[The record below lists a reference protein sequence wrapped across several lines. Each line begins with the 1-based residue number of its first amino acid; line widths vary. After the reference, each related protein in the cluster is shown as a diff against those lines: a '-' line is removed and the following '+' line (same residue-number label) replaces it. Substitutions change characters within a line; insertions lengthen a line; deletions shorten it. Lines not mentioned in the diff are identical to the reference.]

1 MKIYIAADHAG
12 FHLKKQLIQY
22 LQVKDFE
29 VEDCGAYEL
38 DEADDYPDFI
48 IPCAQKVALRQAQG
62 HDDLGIVIGGS
73 GQAEAICANKVRGV
87 RAVVFYGPILPHGA
101 ADVTGRISRDAY
113 EMVKLTRMHNNA
125 NVLSL
130 GARFL
135 TGDEAKKAVSAFL
148 ENKFEGG
155 RHERR
160 IEKIEKVERG

>member
-1 MKIYIAADHAG
+1 MKIYIASDHAG
-12 FHLKKQLIQY
+12 FHLKRQLIQY
-22 LQVKDFE
+22 LKVKDFE

-48 IPCAQKVALRQAQG
+48 IPCAEKVAQ
-62 HDDLGIVIGGS
+62 DKESLGIVIGGS
-73 GQAEAICANKVRGV
+73 GQAEAIAANKVKGV

-113 EMVKLTRMHNNA
+113 EMVRLTRMHNNA

>member
-1 MKIYIAADHAG
+1 MKIYIASDHAG

-22 LQVKDFE
+22 LKVKDFE
-29 VEDCGAYEL
+29 VEDCGANVL

-48 IPCAQKVALRQAQG
+48 IPCAQKVAQ
-62 HDDLGIVIGGS
+62 DKESLGIVIGGS
-73 GQAEAICANKVRGV
+73 GQAEAIAANKVRGA
-87 RAVVFYGPILPHGA
+87 RAGVFYGPILLHGA
-101 ADVTGRISRDAY
+101 ADVTGGISRDAY

-155 RHERR
+155 RHVLRVD
-160 IEKIEKVERG
+160 KITKYEETK

>member
-1 MKIYIAADHAG
+1 MKIYIASDHAG

-22 LQVKDFE
+22 LKVKDFE

-48 IPCAQKVALRQAQG
+48 IPCAEKVAQ
-62 HDDLGIVIGGS
+62 DKESLGIVIGGS
-73 GQAEAICANKVRGV
+73 GQAEAIAANKVRGA

>member
-1 MKIYIAADHAG
+1 MKIYIALDHAG

-22 LQVKDFE
+22 LKVKDFE
-29 VEDCGAYEL
+29 VEDCGANVL

-48 IPCAQKVALRQAQG
+48 IPCAQKVAQ
-62 HDDLGIVIGGS
+62 DKESLGIVIGGS
-73 GQAEAICANKVRGV
+73 GQAEAIAANKVRGA
-87 RAVVFYGPILPHGA
+87 RAVVFYGPILLHGA

-155 RHERR
+155 RHVLRVD
-160 IEKIEKVERG
+160 KITKYEETK

>member
-1 MKIYIAADHAG
+1 MIYIAADHAG

-22 LQVKDFE
+22 LKVKDFE

-48 IPCAQKVALRQAQG
+48 IPCAQKVAQ
-62 HDDLGIVIGGS
+62 DKESLGIVIGGS
-73 GQAEAICANKVRGV
+73 GQAEAIAANKVRGV
-87 RAVVFYGPILPHGA
+87 RATVFYGPILPHGA

-135 TGDEAKKAVSAFL
+135 TGDEAKKAVTAFL
-148 ENKFEGG
+148 DNEFEGG
-155 RHERR
+155 RHVRR
-160 IEKIEKVERG
+160 LDKIAEFEETQSSK

>member
-22 LQVKDFE
+22 LKVKEFE

-38 DEADDYPDFI
+38 DETDDYPDFI
-48 IPCAQKVALRQAQG
+48 IPCAQKVSG
-62 HDDLGIVIGGS
+62 DKESLGIVIGGS
-73 GQAEAICANKVRGV
+73 GQAEAIAANKVKGL
-87 RAVVFYGPILPHGA
+87 RAVIFYGPILPHGA

-155 RHERR
+155 RHVRR
-160 IEKIEKVERG
+160 VDKIAKFEETK

>member
-22 LQVKDFE
+22 LKVKDFE

-38 DEADDYPDFI
+38 NDADDYPDFI
-48 IPCAQKVALRQAQG
+48 IPCAQKVAN
-62 HDDLGIVIGGS
+62 DKESLGIVIGGS
-73 GQAEAICANKVRGV
+73 GQAEAIAANKVKGV
-87 RAVVFYGPILPHGA
+87 RAVIFYGPILPHGA

-113 EMVKLTRMHNNA
+113 EMVRLTRMHNNA

-155 RHERR
+155 RHVRR
-160 IEKIEKVERG
+160 VDKITKYEETK